1 MFNLIYNL
9 KYILTQTYNI
19 IFYNPKKKIIKKQ
32 NNKIRYF
39 NLI

>member
-19 IFYNPKKKIIKKQ
+19 IFYNHKNKIIKKQ